1 LPRLNSRTWS
11 DELALGDAWYNFA
24 CGAALVGR
32 RDDALNHLDKAI
44 GHGFTDAGMIGAP
57 EDLKSLHGDSR
68 FEALVAKARQ
78 NATAA
83 SSQ

>member
-1 LPRLNSRTWS
+1 
-11 DELALGDAWYNFA
+11 
-24 CGAALVGR
+24 VGR

-44 GHGFTDAGMIGAP
+44 GHGFTDAGMIGAQ